1 MGLGKNEKIWQKTE
15 WNDKTFTFYRKNGII
30 TKAILWRYIMEKT
43 RVALFGAGFSAN
55 IHAESYRRFVPGA
68 EVVAVYSRSGKTAE
82 AFARRHGIP
91 AWYDDMDRLLSEARV
106 DAADIA
112 LPNYLHHGACMKAA
126 AAGKHIIME
135 KPLALTLEDADEMIG
150 ECKKRGLKLMY
161 AEELCFAPKYE
172 RVRAL
177 VEHGAVGKVY
187 MLKQAEKHSGPH
199 SPWFYK
205 KETAGG
211 GVMMDMGCHA
221 LAWFRWMTKN
231 NPVKSV
237 YASMKTVM
245 HDTDCEDNAVTIVE
259 FENGVTALAEN
270 SWARHGGMD
279 DRIEVYGDRG
289 LSCADLFRGNSA
301 LTYSVDGYDYASE
314 KAGSSKGWTFTVF
327 EEAFNQGYPQE
338 LKHFTD
344 CVREDKTPLVTGEDG
359 RAVLELLYAAYA
371 SAKSGARIHLPFS
384 AKVKYPIELFL
395 RQAGMVP

>member
-1 MGLGKNEKIWQKTE
+1 
-15 WNDKTFTFYRKNGII
+15 
-30 TKAILWRYIMEKT
+30 MEKT
-43 RVALFGAGFSAN
+43 RVALFGAGFIAN
-55 IHAESYRRFVPGA
+55 IHAESYARFVPGA
-68 EVVAVYSRSGKTAE
+68 EVVAVYSHNGERA
-82 AFARRHGIP
+82 ADFARRHGIP
-91 AWYDDMDRLLSEARV
+91 AWYDDMDRLLAEARV
-106 DAADIA
+106 DVADIG
-112 LPNYLHHGACMKAA
+112 LPNYLHHGTCMKAA
-126 AAGKHIIME
+126 AAGKHIIIE
-135 KPLALTLEDADEMIG
+135 KPLALTLEEADEMIG
-150 ECKKRGLKLMY
+150 ECKRRGLKLMY

-177 VEHGAVGKVY
+177 VERGAVGKVY

-231 NPVKSV
+231 SPVKSV

-245 HDTDCEDNAVTIVE
+245 HDTDCEDNTITIVE
-259 FENGVTALAEN
+259 FENGVTAVAED

-289 LSCADLFRGNSA
+289 VSYADLFRGNAA
-301 LTYSVDGYDYASE
+301 LTYSLDGYDYASE

-338 LKHFTD
+338 LRHFID
-344 CVREDKTPLVTGEDG
+344 CVREDRTPLVTGEDG
-359 RAVLELLYAAYA
+359 RAVLEILYAAYA
-371 SAKSGARIHLPFS
+371 SAKSGARVNLPFT
-384 AKVKYPIELFL
+384 AKVKYPVELFL
-395 RQAGMVP
+395 A

>member
-1 MGLGKNEKIWQKTE
+1 
-15 WNDKTFTFYRKNGII
+15 
-30 TKAILWRYIMEKT
+30 
-43 RVALFGAGFSAN
+43 
-55 IHAESYRRFVPGA
+55 
-68 EVVAVYSRSGKTAE
+68 
-82 AFARRHGIP
+82 
-91 AWYDDMDRLLSEARV
+91 MDRLLAEAGADV
-106 DAADIA
+106 ADIG

-126 AAGKHIIME
+126 AAGKHIIIE
-135 KPLALTLEDADEMIG
+135 KPLVLTLEEADGMIG

-177 VEHGAVGKVY
+177 AEHGAVGKVY

-237 YASMKTVM
+237 YADMKTVM
-245 HDTDCEDNAVTIVE
+245 HDTDCEDNAVTAV
-259 FENGVTALAEN
+259 AED

-279 DRIEVYGDRG
+279 DRIEVYGDKG
-289 LSCADLFRGNSA
+289 VSYADLFRGNSA
-301 LTYSVDGYDYASE
+301 LTYSIDGYDYASE

-338 LKHFTD
+338 LRHFID
-344 CVREDKTPLVTGEDG
+344 CVREDRAPLVTGEDG
-359 RAVLELLYAAYA
+359 RAVLEILYAAYA
-371 SAKSGARIHLPFS
+371 SAKSGAKVSLPFT
-384 AKVKYPIELFL
+384 AKVKYPVELFL
-395 RQAGMVP
+395 R